1 MIGPPRAPATPAGEP
16 GPPDRTAWLRAAWRA
31 LRLLEH
37 LLTGTLLTVAVAWRR
52 PDGSYS
58 YRPNIVRWWHQR
70 ACRILRIVVEVTGTA
85 PRESALLVANHVSW
99 LDVPVLGGL
108 GPIAFLSKAEV
119 RSWPLIGWL
128 AATAGT
134 QFIARGS
141 GEAGAVGERIGNHL
155 VDHGCLALFP
165 EGTTTDGSIV
175 KPFFPRLLAA
185 ASASGVPVV
194 PVALRYERGGAL
206 DPIAPFVG
214 EESIL
219 SHLRRVLTARRFL
232 VQVVFGEPLD
242 PRAFDR
248 RGLATRART
257 TIVQALDHLAAA
269 ARRQTLDR
277 EERSSRGA
285 RARPPFAPHD
295 RLPLA

>member
-1 MIGPPRAPATPAGEP
+1 MIGPPRA
-16 GPPDRTAWLRAAWRA
+16 PDRTAWLRAAWRA

-70 ACRILRIVVEVTGTA
+70 ACRILRIVVEVTGTT

-119 RSWPLIGWL
+119 RGWPLIGWL

-277 EERSSRGA
+277 EERSSRGT